1 MRVRGSERVALSA
14 EGSGCSCSRGGGPVG
29 CPGDRLPYP
38 HPACV
43 RERGSRRVRQSI
55 RPAERFLLCARGES
69 GLSSSVRRQEE
80 VAFAAAAA
88 AVVVGGG
95 GVHGGHR
102 AQEVWA
108 LTCLNPTR

>member
-1 MRVRGSERVALSA
+1 MLKVQAAAAAVGPSVALVT
-14 EGSGCSCSRGGGPVG
+14 G
-29 CPGDRLPYP
+29 YP
-38 HPACV
+38 TPIPRACV
-43 RERGSRRVRQSI
+43 SERGSRRVRQSI

-80 VAFAAAAA
+80 VAFAAAA
-88 AVVVGGG
+88 VVVGGG

>member
-1 MRVRGSERVALSA
+1 MLKVQAAAAAAAVGPSVALVT
-14 EGSGCSCSRGGGPVG
+14 G
-29 CPGDRLPYP
+29 YP
-38 HPACV
+38 TPIPRACV
-43 RERGSRRVRQSI
+43 SERGSRRVRQSI

-88 AVVVGGG
+88 VVVGGG